1 MPDISRPDPSL
12 SEDENLYAKSRS
24 RLRLPLGGGERVTSA
39 VLGGAFLVTAIV
51 LAVTASNQRSPGLGV
66 VAALILAFAMLTNV
80 EFDIGAGAAIPTQLV
95 FVPML
100 FLLPLGWVPLAVAAG
115 YLLSLEIDVALG
127 RRHRERVLPLL
138 CSCWYVI
145 PPVAVLLMWGD
156 GAPSWDHWPVY
167 VAALAAQFGADLVS
181 TLVRERRGLDL
192 SLRRLIPF
200 AAYAHTVDLALSPL
214 GLLAAFATMR
224 MSYAFV
230 LLLPLAGLLEIF
242 ARERRRRIEQ
252 DDQMRAAYL
261 GTALLLGDIIDA
273 DDEYTGSHSRGVVE
287 LVSAVAE
294 VLELTADERTQA
306 EFAAL
311 LHDVGKIRI
320 PKAIIQKPGP
330 LTPEERRVIE
340 THTIEGERILTRVG
354 GALARIGAIIRSCH
368 EWYDGNG
375 YPDGLVG
382 EQIPLIARIICCC
395 DAFSAMTTERP
406 YRAARSVDAA
416 VTELRACSG
425 TQFDPRVVAAV
436 LAVLDLPGDTDVE
449 LQEAA

>member
-1 MPDISRPDPSL
+1 MPDITRPDPARP
-12 SEDENLYAKSRS
+12 EDEDLDAKSRS

-51 LAVTASNQRSPGLGV
+51 LALTASNQRSPGLGV
-66 VAALILAFAMLTNV
+66 VAALIVAFAVLANI
-80 EFDIGAGAAIPTQLV
+80 EFVIGPGFAIPTQLV

-115 YLLSLEIDVALG
+115 YLLSLCVDVALG
-127 RRHRERVLPLL
+127 RRHRERVLLL
-138 CSCWYVI
+138 LGSCWYVI
-145 PPVAVLLMWGD
+145 PPVVVLLVWGD

-181 TLVRERRGLDL
+181 TLVRQWRAPGF
-192 SLRRLIPF
+192 SPRRLVPA
-200 AAYAHTVDLALSPL
+200 AAYAYMVDLALSPL
-214 GLLAAFATMR
+214 GLLAAFASMW

-242 ARERRRRIEQ
+242 AREHERRVRQEKEMHQ
-252 DDQMRAAYL
+252 TYL
-261 GTALLLGDIIDA
+261 RTALLLGDIIDA

-287 LVSAVAE
+287 LVAKVAD
-294 VLELTADERTQA
+294 VLPLTPEQRTQA

-330 LTPEERRVIE
+330 LTAEERRVIE
-340 THTIEGERILTRVG
+340 THTEEGWRILTQVG
-354 GALARIGAIIRSCH
+354 GALTEVGAIVRSCH

-375 YPDGLVG
+375 YPDRKAG
-382 EQIPLIARIICCC
+382 EDIPLIARIICCC

-406 YRAARSVDAA
+406 YRAAMSVEAA

-425 TQFDPRVVAAV
+425 TQFDPRVVDAVIAA
-436 LAVLDLPGDTDVE
+436 LDLPGETDVE